1 MAAME
6 ATTKAQRGTGREALL
21 AAASAELV
29 ERDGIL
35 EVGPVAARAGVSVGL
50 IYRHFGSKAGL
61 LAAVVGDFYVRF
73 AAEVLELD
81 PLPGASSWAA
91 RERRRTELA
100 VAFHYEDPLA
110 RVILGRLARD
120 PEVAA
125 VEARHLRATVMRGAR
140 NVARGQADHE
150 IPGDIDPGIA
160 AALILGGT
168 RQALIEVLSRR
179 ERPAAEVVADQ
190 LWRLVVAAVRSTP
203 ESPEEIPT

>member
-1 MAAME
+1 
-6 ATTKAQRGTGREALL
+6 
-21 AAASAELV
+21 V
-29 ERDGIL
+29 L

-61 LAAVVGDFYVRF
+61 LAAVVGDFYGRF
-73 AAEVLELD
+73 TDEVLELD
-81 PLPGASSWAA
+81 PLPGASWAA
-91 RERRRTELA
+91 RERRRIELA

-110 RVILGRLARD
+110 KVILGRLARD

-140 NVARGQADHE
+140 NVAKGQADGE
-150 IPGDIDPGIA
+150 IPNEIDPGIA

-179 ERPAAEVVADQ
+179 ERPEAAVVADQ
-190 LWRLVVAAVRSTP
+190 LWRLVVAAVRTTA
-203 ESPEEIPT
+203 PEEVPA